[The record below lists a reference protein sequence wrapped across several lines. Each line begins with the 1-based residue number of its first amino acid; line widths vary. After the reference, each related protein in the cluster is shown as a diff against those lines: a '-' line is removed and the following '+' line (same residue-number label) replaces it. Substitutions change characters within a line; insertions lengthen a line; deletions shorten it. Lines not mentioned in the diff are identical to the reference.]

1 MIKMKRCAINGFG
14 RIGRL
19 FFRAVYDNFWNDL
32 DIVSI
37 NDLFEPKY
45 LAYVLKY
52 DTVFGRF
59 NGKLEAKEHSLVI
72 GGKEI
77 PVTAERD
84 PANLPHAKNDID
96 VVVESTGF
104 FTAREGASKHLTA
117 GAKRVLISA
126 PATNPDITVVL
137 GCNDDKI
144 KPEHKLISNAS
155 CTTNCLAPV
164 VKVLH
169 ENFKIKY
176 GLMTTIH
183 SYTNDQSN
191 VDIARSGA
199 PEKMIRGRAA
209 AQNMIPTSTGAAKA
223 IGLVFP
229 DLSGKL
235 DGIAIRVPT
244 VDGSVVDLKAVVD
257 KRCTAEEIN
266 SKMKEAANNSL
277 KGILEYT
284 EDPIVTSDIVGNP
297 YSSIFS
303 SIWTKAI
310 EDEVFVLS
318 FYDNE
323 WGFSNRMA
331 ELIIKRL

>member
-1 MIKMKRCAINGFG
+1 MMAKRVAINGFG

-19 FFRAVYDNFWNDL
+19 FFRAVYDNFWNDIN
-32 DIVSI
+32 IVSI

-45 LAYVLKY
+45 LAYVLRY

-59 NGKLEAKEHSLVI
+59 KGKVEVKEKALVI
-72 GGKEI
+72 DGKEI

-84 PANLPHAKNDID
+84 PTNLPHSNNDID

-144 KPEHKLISNAS
+144 TNEHKLISNAS

-164 VKVLH
+164 VKVLND
-169 ENFKIKY
+169 NFKIKY

-191 VDIARSGA
+191 VDIARAGA

-229 DLSGKL
+229 ELSGKL
-235 DGIAIRVPT
+235 DGIAMRVPT
-244 VDGSVVDLKAVVD
+244 VDGSVVDLKAVVE
-257 KRCTAEEIN
+257 KKCSAEEIN
-266 SKMKEAANNSL
+266 MKMKEAANGSL

-284 EDPIVTSDIVGNP
+284 EDPIVSSDIIGNP
-297 YSSIFS
+297 HSSIFS
-303 SIWTKAI
+303 SIWTKTI

-318 FYDNE
+318 YYDNE

>member
-1 MIKMKRCAINGFG
+1 MAKRVAINGFG

-19 FFRAVYDNFWNDL
+19 FFRAVYDNYWNDI

-37 NDLFEPKY
+37 NDLFEAKY
-45 LAYVLKY
+45 LAYALKY
-52 DTVFGRF
+52 DSVFGRF
-59 NGKLEAKEHSLVI
+59 KGNAEAKDTSLVI
-72 GGKEI
+72 DGKEI
-77 PVTAERD
+77 PITAERD
-84 PANLPHAKNDID
+84 PANLPHGSKNID
-96 VVVESTGF
+96 VAVESTGR
-104 FTAREGASKHLTA
+104 FTDRDGASKHLTA

-137 GCNDDKI
+137 GCNDHQITSDHKI
-144 KPEHKLISNAS
+144 ISNAS

-169 ENFKIKY
+169 DNFRIKY

-183 SYTNDQSN
+183 SYTNDQTTA
-191 VDIARSGA
+191 DIARSGG

-229 DLSGKL
+229 ELKGRL
-235 DGIAIRVPT
+235 DGIAVRVPT
-244 VDGSVVDLKAVVD
+244 LDGSVVDLKVIVEN
-257 KRCTAEEIN
+257 RCSAEEIN
-266 SKMKEAANNSL
+266 SKMKEASANSL

-284 EDPIVTSDIVGNP
+284 DDPIVSSDIIGNP
-297 YSSIFS
+297 HSSIFNGL
-303 SIWTKAI
+303 WTKVV
-310 EDEVFVLS
+310 EDQAFVLS
-318 FYDNE
+318 WYDNE

-331 ELIIKRL
+331 ELIINRL

>member
-1 MIKMKRCAINGFG
+1 MVKRVAINGFG

-19 FFRAVYDNFWNDL
+19 FFRAVYDNFWNDI
-32 DIVSI
+32 DIISI
-37 NDLFEPKY
+37 NDLFEAKY

-59 NGKLEAKEHSLVI
+59 KGTVEAKESSLVI

-77 PVTAERD
+77 PITAERD
-84 PANLPHAKNDID
+84 PTNLPHSKNDID

-137 GCNDDKI
+137 GCNDQKI
-144 KPEHKLISNAS
+144 TEEHKLISNAS
-155 CTTNCLAPV
+155 CTTNCLAPI
-164 VKVLH
+164 VKVLND
-169 ENFKIKY
+169 NFKIKY

-191 VDIARSGA
+191 VDIARSGG

-229 DLSGKL
+229 ELSGKL

-244 VDGSVVDLKAVVD
+244 IDGSVVDLKAIVE
-257 KRCTAEEIN
+257 KRCSAEDIN

-277 KGILEYT
+277 KGILEYND
-284 EDPIVTSDIVGNP
+284 DPIVSSDIIGNP
-297 YSSIFS
+297 HSSIFS
-303 SIWTKAI
+303 SIWTKVV
-310 EDEVFVLS
+310 EDEIFVLS
-318 FYDNE
+318 YYDNE